1 MKAFAIALAVSG
13 FASAASLGAQTT
25 LPSRSGVI
33 VPTTSS
39 SDCRYS
45 RTTNGVGD
53 IIFGRTNL
61 ATDCRDVYSRNDG
74 AWYQVGRGRDN
85 NSIYERRVR
94 DANGNLV
101 IQRAR
106 RNPNGTFSIIS
117 TRVANSNDKE
127 WRKAQKAQEKAYEKQ
142 QKSQEKAYDKQQ
154 KAQDKAY
161 EKQHKAEEK
170 AEKNYNKK
178 HG

>member
-1 MKAFAIALAVSG
+1 MKTFAIALVVSG

-25 LPSRSGVI
+25 LPSRSGVQ
-33 VPTTSS
+33 TSGTV
-39 SDCRYS
+39 SDCSYA
-45 RTTNGVGD
+45 RTTNSVGD

-61 ATDCRDVYSRNDG
+61 ANDCTDVYTRNDG

-94 DANGNLV
+94 NSRGTLV

-117 TRVANSNDKE
+117 TRAANSNDKQ
-127 WRKAQKAQEKAYEKQ
+127 WRKAEKARQKAYTKQEKAEQ
-142 QKSQEKAYDKQQ
+142 
-154 KAQDKAY
+154 
-161 EKQHKAEEK
+161 K
-170 AEKNYNKK
+170 AEKKYYKS

>member
-1 MKAFAIALAVSG
+1 MKLFAIALAVSG
-13 FASAASLGAQTT
+13 VASAASLGAQTT
-25 LPSRSGVI
+25 LPARSGVI
-33 VPTTSS
+33 VPTSS
-39 SDCRYS
+39 ASDCRYS

-74 AWYQVGRGRDN
+74 AWYQVGRGHDN

-106 RNPNGTFSIIS
+106 RNPNGTFTIFN
-117 TRVANSNDKE
+117 TRVANANDKE
-127 WRKAQKAQEKAYEKQ
+127 WRKAEKAQQKAYEKQ
-142 QKSQEKAYDKQQ
+142 QKAEEKALKEQQ
-154 KAQDKAY
+154 KAQ
-161 EKQHKAEEK
+161 EK
-170 AEKNYNKK
+170 ADKNYYKK

>member
-1 MKAFAIALAVSG
+1 MKLFAIAFAVSG
-13 FASAASLGAQTT
+13 LASAASLGAQTT

-39 SDCRYS
+39 SDCRYT
-45 RTTNGVGD
+45 RTTNSIGD

-106 RNPNGTFSIIS
+106 RNPNGTFTILS
-117 TRVANSNDKE
+117 TRVANSDDKE

-142 QKSQEKAYDKQQ
+142 QKAQEKAY
-154 KAQDKAY
+154 
-161 EKQHKAEEK
+161 EKERKAEEK